1 MFWFLDS
8 GRKIIGIFKLINLD
22 ENFLASLFGCS
33 IKICLPVYFT
43 AYSDTYFFQ
52 LLTTKKRPALT
63 LFRPCIDLHE
73 GKVKQIVGGSLN
85 DHGADTNFV
94 SSYDAAYY
102 ASLYQQH
109 DLKGGHVIAL
119 GPGNKEE
126 ALKALSTWP
135 QGLQF
140 GGGVNETNAAEFLEA
155 GASHLILTSYLFEGG
170 ELSADRIETIK
181 REVGK
186 TRLVFDLS
194 CRRTES
200 GWNIATDRW
209 QTVTKTQITKATLN
223 ELANHCDEFLIH
235 AADVEG
241 LQAGI
246 DQDLV
251 KFLGDISPLPMTYAG
266 GARSLKDLE
275 LVNRLSKG
283 KVDLTIGS
291 ALDIFGGKGVT
302 LDECIQWNKKS

>member
-1 MFWFLDS
+1 M
-8 GRKIIGIFKLINLD
+8 
-22 ENFLASLFGCS
+22 
-33 IKICLPVYFT
+33 T
-43 AYSDTYFFQ
+43 Q
-52 LLTTKKRPALT
+52 
-63 LFRPCIDLHE
+63 FRPCIDLHQ

-85 DHGADTNFV
+85 DQGADTNFV
-94 SSYDAAYY
+94 SDYDAAYY
-102 ASLYQQH
+102 ASLYQKH
-109 DLKGGHVIAL
+109 SLKGGHVIAL

-126 ALKALSTWP
+126 ALKALSAWP

-170 ELSADRIETIK
+170 KLSADRIETIK
-181 REVGK
+181 REAGK
-186 TRLVFDLS
+186 ARLVFDLS
-194 CRRTES
+194 CRQTES

-209 QTVTKTQITKATLN
+209 QTITNTQINRATLA
-223 ELANHCDEFLIH
+223 ELAGHCDEFLIH

-246 DQDLV
+246 DQELV
-251 KFLGDISPLPMTYAG
+251 MLLGEISTIPVTYAG

-275 LVNRLSKG
+275 LVHSLSDG

-291 ALDIFGGKGVT
+291 ALDIFGGSGVT
-302 LDECIQWNKKS
+302 LDECIAWNKSV